1 MLASVLALPAESL
14 TVKVGLRL
22 FLSSALQSSQPAC
35 LVFRNVGPELGE
47 HSEGHRGNWAAGYLH
62 TLMCCS

>member
-22 FLSSALQSSQPAC
+22 FLSSALQSSP
-35 LVFRNVGPELGE
+35 LVSSFV
-47 HSEGHRGNWAAGYLH
+47 
-62 TLMCCS
+62 TLVQSWENFQKGIEAIGQLAPYTH